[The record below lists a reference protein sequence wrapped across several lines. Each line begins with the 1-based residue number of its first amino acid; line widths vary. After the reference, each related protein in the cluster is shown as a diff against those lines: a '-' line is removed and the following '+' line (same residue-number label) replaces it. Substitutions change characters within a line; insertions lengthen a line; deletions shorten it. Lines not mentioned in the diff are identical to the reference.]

1 MLPTGELAWEIDE
14 LLFEHPKIEQASVD
28 AGMRTLRVAGARRV
42 RDGIFGPDELLRV
55 LS

>member
-1 MLPTGELAWEIDE
+1 MVLDDEIRALIARRSSGPE
-14 LLFEHPKIEQASVD
+14 IEQASVE

-42 RDGIFGPDELLRV
+42 RDGVFGPDELIRV